1 MKRLIAAA
9 AVTLLCFAAS
19 PRLVAAAGVIAPGA
33 GRFDFYFQGNAGRP
47 MNVWSYR
54 PKDLTPAGPVL
65 FVMAGT
71 RRDAQRY
78 RDEWQSYAERFKTLL
93 LAPEFS
99 AELFPGRRAY
109 NLGNLAPKGGASGL
123 SKDSAFAVIEQIFDY
138 ARQLAGVTIESYRIY
153 GHSAG
158 AQFVHR
164 LVLLIPRVRVDFAV
178 AANAGWYTMAD
189 FTVAFPYGLKGAG
202 ITPEDLKPALGKKL
216 LIALG
221 ENDNDPNDLV
231 LNRSAGAMRQGAA
244 RLERGGNFFRQAE
257 HAAARLEAPFNWQIM
272 TVPGAGHR
280 NSAMAQAV
288 APLLLK

>member
-1 MKRLIAAA
+1 MKQLVIAGVTFLCFVASLQFAAA
-9 AVTLLCFAAS
+9 AV
-19 PRLVAAAGVIAPGA
+19 VIAPGA
-33 GRFDFYFQGNAGRP
+33 GRFDFYFQGKSGRP

-54 PKDLTPAGPVL
+54 PKDLPPARPIL

-78 RDEWQSYAERFKTLL
+78 RDEWQSYAERFKALL

-109 NLGNLAPKGGASGL
+109 NLGNLAPNDGVNGL
-123 SKDSAFAVIEQIFDY
+123 PKDSAFAIIEKIFDY
-138 ARQLAGVTIESYRIY
+138 TRQVAGLTSASYRIY

-164 LVLLIPRVRVDFAV
+164 LVLFNPQARVDAAV
-178 AANAGWYTMAD
+178 AANAGWYTMTD
-189 FTVAFPYGLKGAG
+189 FSMGFPYGLKDSL
-202 ITPEDLKPALGKKL
+202 ISPDDLKLAFGKKL

-221 ENDNDPNDLV
+221 ENDNDPNDRV
-231 LNRSAGAMRQGAA
+231 LNRSAGAMRQGTG
-244 RLERGGNFFRQAE
+244 RLERGRNFFRQAE
-257 HAAARLEAPFNWQIM
+257 LTAARLGAPFNWRLL
-272 TVPGAGHR
+272 TVSGVGHL

>member
-1 MKRLIAAA
+1 M
-9 AVTLLCFAAS
+9 T
-19 PRLVAAAGVIAPGA
+19 
-33 GRFDFYFQGNAGRP
+33 
-47 MNVWSYR
+47 VWSYR
-54 PKDLTPAGPVL
+54 PKDLPAARPIL

-78 RDEWQSYAERFKTLL
+78 RDEWQSYAERFKALL

-109 NLGNLAPKGGASGL
+109 NLGGFDLTNGAS
-123 SKDSAFAVIEQIFDY
+123 SIPRDSAFAIIEKIFDY
-138 ARQLAGVTIESYRIY
+138 ARPLAGLTSERYRIY

-164 LVLLIPRVRVDFAV
+164 MVLFDPRARIDTAV
-178 AANAGWYTMAD
+178 AANAGWYTMTD
-189 FTVAFPYGLKGAG
+189 FSVGFPYGLKDSQ
-202 ITPEDLKPALGKKL
+202 IRPDDLKPAFGKRL
-216 LIALG
+216 IIALG
-221 ENDNDPNDLV
+221 ENDNDPNDRV
-231 LNRSAGAMRQGAA
+231 LNRSARAMRQGAG

-257 HAAARLEAPFNWQIM
+257 HTAARLGAPFNWQLL
-272 TVPGAGHR
+272 TVPGAGHL